1 MLKIFHF
8 ILAQFPHF
16 NHHLLMRFRASD
28 NQSVCFTRKRG
39 YCGVVSDCEELVG
52 EVNHTTEC
60 VTDLAKSIS
69 VLRDYCRTPSERNVG

>member
-28 NQSVCFTRKRG
+28 NQSVCFTRMCEG
-39 YCGVVSDCEELVG
+39 CGGCLTG
-52 EVNHTTEC
+52 G
-60 VTDLAKSIS
+60 AI
-69 VLRDYCRTPSERNVG
+69 

>member
-28 NQSVCFTRKRG
+28 NQSVCFTRKWELLG
-39 YCGVVSDCEELVG
+39 DVSD
-52 EVNHTTEC
+52 
-60 VTDLAKSIS
+60 S
-69 VLRDYCRTPSERNVG
+69 VKN

>member
-28 NQSVCFTRKRG
+28 NQSVCFTRMWDFTWR
-39 YCGVVSDCEELVG
+39 VSD
-52 EVNHTTEC
+52 
-60 VTDLAKSIS
+60 S
-69 VLRDYCRTPSERNVG
+69 VKN